1 MSLTD
6 IVYVSYASHKMTAE
20 ELKEIL
26 EVARD
31 KNKELNVTGMLL
43 YRDGFFIQALEG
55 EEKVV
60 DDLFND
66 IATDERHK
74 NVLVVYKNHVTTRTF
89 TDWSMGFNKL
99 EDHHLEDLDGYNGML
114 NANFFA
120 EKPGRAVTLL
130 ESFRNKSYF

>member
-1 MSLTD
+1 MKET
-6 IVYVSYASHKMTAE
+6 
-20 ELKEIL
+20 ELVEIL
-26 EVARD
+26 RVARD
-31 KNKELNVTGMLL
+31 NNKKLKVTGMLL